1 MKPAPFEYA
10 CPDNLE
16 EALVLLSS
24 NEDAKIM
31 SGGQSLLPMMNFR
44 VVRPQLV
51 IDISKLVEL
60 SYVREVEAGGLL
72 IGALTRHR
80 VLETSPIVEKR
91 FPIVC
96 EAMRH
101 VAHLAI
107 RNRGTIGG
115 SLSHAD
121 PAAELPMLTLLLDA
135 TMVIHSV
142 RGVRRVAANEF
153 FVGALTTSMEEDE
166 VLAEIELPGLA
177 QGTIGVFEEVNRRPG
192 DFALAAAGVLLEVHD
207 GVVAHAK
214 LAMMGLGETPLR
226 SPVAEE
232 LLRNQAITNTLIDKV
247 VEVVRAE
254 VTPRQDLHASSEFRR
269 HLAGV
274 VVERALKAAWARN
287 ALVGNSEA
295 TT

>member
-10 CPDNLE
+10 CPDSLE
-16 EALVLLSS
+16 EALALLSS
-24 NEDAKIM
+24 NEDAKLM

-80 VLETSPIVEKR
+80 VLETSPVVANR

-142 RGVRRVAANEF
+142 RGVRRVAASEF

-166 VLAEIELPGLA
+166 VLVEIELPGLA
-177 QGTIGVFEEVNRRPG
+177 RGTIGAFEEVNRRPG

-207 GVVAHAK
+207 GVVANAK

-226 SPVAEE
+226 SPVVEG
-232 LLRNQAITNTLIDKV
+232 LLRNQTITNTLVDKV
-247 VEVVRAE
+247 VEAVRVE
-254 VTPRQDLHASSEFRR
+254 VSPRQDLHASSEFRR

-274 VVERALKAAWARN
+274 VVERALKAAWSRT